1 MCLSGGQM
9 REVTNFFR
17 EFSYDILNTFFLWL
31 VTFYLTSNEIETE
44 NIERSRN
51 VKYYP
56 MFLVDVTYLVIFRR
70 PKTTKS
76 H

>member
-1 MCLSGGQM
+1 M